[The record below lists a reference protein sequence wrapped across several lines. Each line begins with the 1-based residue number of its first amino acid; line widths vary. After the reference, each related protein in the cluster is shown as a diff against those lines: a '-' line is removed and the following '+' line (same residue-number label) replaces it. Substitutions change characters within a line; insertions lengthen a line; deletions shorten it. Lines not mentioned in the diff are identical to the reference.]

1 MGAKLFKSV
10 LIVLILIALATMVS
24 GCPWEDDGDDP
35 SPMTKIS
42 PKPTQDPDDE
52 DATSTPKI
60 TPKPYEP
67 KGA

>member
-1 MGAKLFKSV
+1 MGAKLFKSI
-10 LIVLILIALATMVS
+10 LIVLILIALSTMVS
-24 GCPWEDDGDDP
+24 GCPWEDDSDDP

-52 DATSTPKI
+52 DPTSTPKI